1 METTNTTLNVLLVDD
16 EPNILKTIAISLSA
30 MGLSVEPFADPR
42 KALERA
48 RSYPEFDIAFLDLK
62 MFPMDGIELMSE
74 LLKIMPKLTVVI
86 ITAHGTVDTAVKAI
100 KRGAFDYLQK
110 PFDLEQLRS
119 FINAVTHYHRL
130 KTSISGAEKNAIY
143 SKDILT
149 QNAVMAEL
157 LTLATRAAATPLT
170 VLIEG
175 ESGTGKELFAKL
187 IHERSTRSKSPYV
200 KVNCAALPE
209 NLLESEL
216 FGHVH
221 GAFTGALKDRVG
233 RFEAANGGTIFL
245 DEIGELPLALQPKL
259 LRVLQSREYER
270 LGESTTRT
278 VNVRIIAATNR
289 DLVQEVKAGNFREDL
304 FYRLNAVRLRIPS
317 LRERKNDIPLLV
329 AHFLQKYSTQNSV
342 ELTVSSQAM
351 DALMQYDWKGNI
363 RELEN
368 VISRVVFLSVGSEIR
383 VSDLPEELRGV
394 VVVAGAE
401 IQEHGQTL
409 EDIER
414 EHIARVLAEAKN
426 YEEAAKIL
434 DIDAATLWRKR
445 KKYNL

>member
-1 METTNTTLNVLLVDD
+1 MNVLVVDD
-16 EPNILKTIAISLSA
+16 EPNILKTITISLSA
-30 MGLSVEPFADPR
+30 MGLSVESYADPR
-42 KALERA
+42 KALERV
-48 RSYPEFDIAFLDLK
+48 RSHPEFDIAFLDLK
-62 MFPMDGIELMSE
+62 MFPIDGIELMGE
-74 LLKIMPKLTVVI
+74 LLKVIPKLTVVI

-130 KTSISGAEKNAIY
+130 KTSINNTERTAIY
-143 SKDILT
+143 SKDIIT
-149 QNAVMAEL
+149 QNTGMVEL

-187 IHERSTRSKSPYV
+187 IHQRSTRSGEPYI

-216 FGHVH
+216 FGHVQ
-221 GAFTGALKDRVG
+221 GAFTGALKDRIG

-245 DEIGELPLALQPKL
+245 DEIGELPLTLQPKL
-259 LRVLQSREYER
+259 LRILQSREYER
-270 LGESTTRT
+270 LGESNTRT
-278 VNVRIIAATNR
+278 VDVRVIAATNR
-289 DLVQEVKAGNFREDL
+289 DLVQEVKAGKFREDL
-304 FYRLNAVRLRIPS
+304 FYRLNMVRLRIPA
-317 LRERKNDIPLLV
+317 LRERKNDIPLLI
-329 AHFLQKYSTQNSV
+329 AHFLQKYSDNNRV
-342 ELTVSSQAM
+342 ELTVSNDAM
-351 DALMQYDWKGNI
+351 KALMQYDWKGNI

-368 VISRVVFLSVGSEIR
+368 VISRTVFLSVGSEIR
-383 VSDLPEELRGV
+383 VSDLPEELRSE
-394 VVVAGAE
+394 VAAGTE
-401 IQEHGQTL
+401 TQEHGQTL

-414 EHIARVLAEAKN
+414 EYIARVLAEAKN
-426 YEEAAKIL
+426 YDEAAKIL
-434 DIDAATLWRKR
+434 DIDVATLWRKR

>member
-1 METTNTTLNVLLVDD
+1 M
-16 EPNILKTIAISLSA
+16 
-30 MGLSVEPFADPR
+30 
-42 KALERA
+42 
-48 RSYPEFDIAFLDLK
+48 
-62 MFPMDGIELMSE
+62 
-74 LLKIMPKLTVVI
+74 
-86 ITAHGTVDTAVKAI
+86 
-100 KRGAFDYLQK
+100 
-110 PFDLEQLRS
+110 
-119 FINAVTHYHRL
+119 
-130 KTSISGAEKNAIY
+130 
-143 SKDILT
+143 
-149 QNAVMAEL
+149 
-157 LTLATRAAATPLT
+157 
-170 VLIEG
+170 
-175 ESGTGKELFAKL
+175 
-187 IHERSTRSKSPYV
+187 
-200 KVNCAALPE
+200 
-209 NLLESEL
+209 
-216 FGHVH
+216 
-221 GAFTGALKDRVG
+221 
-233 RFEAANGGTIFL
+233 